1 MMQLIFP
8 RSSGIIVIE
17 ICLLCC
23 LLVAG
28 VSAVNTYTVGNHA
41 LQNITT
47 LSNHSVQSVEIGHP
61 DLPSTPPEQPTLPVI
76 PTSSVPVCK
85 SDSGYCD
92 AAPVDR
98 YCSAG
103 LHRYDPVSVSPPV
116 MILPNIFVFSGR
128 PFYHACGEFCV

>member
-17 ICLLCC
+17 ICLLFC

-47 LSNHSVQSVEIGHP
+47 LSNHSVRSVEIGQL

-76 PTSSVPVCK
+76 PTSSVP
-85 SDSGYCD
+85 
-92 AAPVDR
+92 A
-98 YCSAG
+98 
-103 LHRYDPVSVSPPV
+103 SVKVTPDTAMQPLSTV
-116 MILPNIFVFSGR
+116 IAVLGCTGMILYR
-128 PFYHACGEFCV
+128 LARR